1 MTPIR
6 DLIEAA
12 STSEY
17 AAARS
22 LIEEYARS
30 LAIDLCFE
38 QLDAELSQLANLY
51 GPPTGCLLLA
61 RVDEGLIGCG
71 ALRRISDTM
80 CEMKRL
86 YVRPV
91 GRGVGVGRDIAVGLI
106 RKASSLGYGRMVLD
120 SLLEMR
126 EAQSLYRSLGFTET
140 APYYDNPRP
149 GFVYMA
155 LNLPRVNPVD

>member
-1 MTPIR
+1 M
-6 DLIEAA
+6 
-12 STSEY
+12 
-17 AAARS
+17 
-22 LIEEYARS
+22 IEEYAQS
-30 LAIDLCFE
+30 LAVDLCFE
-38 QLDAELSQLANLY
+38 RLDAELSQLADLY

-61 RVDEGLIGCG
+61 RLDEDLVGCG
-71 ALRRISDTM
+71 ALRRISDEV

-91 GRGVGVGRDIAVGLI
+91 GRGLGVGRDIAVGLI
-106 RKASSLGYGRMVLD
+106 RKASTLGYTRMVLD
-120 SLLEMR
+120 SLVEMR

-155 LNLPRVNPVD
+155 LNLPRADPAD

>member
-1 MTPIR
+1 MTSRREI
-6 DLIEAA
+6 IEAGSA
-12 STSEY
+12 SEY
-17 AAARS
+17 ATGRS
-22 LIEEYARS
+22 MIEEYAQS

-38 QLDAELSQLANLY
+38 KLDSELNQLPVIY

-61 RVDEGLIGCG
+61 RLDEDLIGCG
-71 ALRRISDTM
+71 GLRRISDKV

-91 GRGVGVGRDIAVGLI
+91 GRGLGVGRDIAVGLI
-106 RKASSLGYGRMVLD
+106 REASALGYTRMVLD
-120 SLLEMR
+120 SLVDMSS
-126 EAQSLYRSLGFTET
+126 AQNLYRSLGFTET

-155 LNLPRVNPVD
+155 LDLS